1 MSSTMHFIGNRN
13 PLPLIFMLTKSDQW
27 LKANTNVV
35 LLEAVQ
41 KSNLQDVST
50 MGALRKLW
58 SMEEISIA
66 GELIQARERAVGKL
80 ENATRLLADRVG
92 VQQASS
98 TQIAEHKAKRF
109 ISDSPILD
117 LCCGIG
123 SDLRALPMQTVG
135 VEIDP
140 LRCTMACFNSGKK
153 TICENVLSTEIQRE
167 TLVHIDP
174 SRRSSTQRLHSLEAM
189 EPNIEELS
197 GIVASCAGGCI
208 KVSPA
213 VNTEDLESFESTY
226 ELEYI
231 EENGRV
237 VQGLIWFGTLAYNA
251 GQVTA
256 TSMTLGTSVTGTPDY
271 PSFNSTPQG
280 WVLEPNPALERARLH
295 GTVGNQISATELA
308 PNLGLLC
315 ANTNPCSPWF
325 TPFEIITT
333 TPLRIEKV
341 AKQLREEGCTQVE
354 VKTRGKTIDPNEWQN
369 KLSSKSSGPL
379 LTIFALRIGKKRV
392 AVITR
397 RSVQS

>member
-1 MSSTMHFIGNRN
+1 MHFIGKRYT
-13 PLPLIFMLTKSDQW
+13 LPLFFMLTKSDQW
-27 LKANTNVV
+27 LNANTNVA
-35 LLEAVQ
+35 LLEAVRT
-41 KSNLQDVST
+41 SDLQDVAAMT
-50 MGALRKLW
+50 TLRKCW

-66 GELIQARERAVGKL
+66 GELIQARERAIGKL
-80 ENATRLLADRVG
+80 ENATHLLADQVG
-92 VQQASS
+92 VQQATS

-109 ISDSPILD
+109 IGSAPILD

-123 SDLRALPMQTVG
+123 SDLRALPTQTIG
-135 VEIDP
+135 VDVES
-140 LRCTMACFNSGKK
+140 LRCTMASFNSGKEA
-153 TICENVLSTEIQRE
+153 ICENVLSTVIQRE

-174 SRRSSTQRLHSLEAM
+174 SRRSSTQRLHTLEGM
-189 EPNIEELS
+189 EPNLEELS
-197 GIVASCAGGCI
+197 GIVTSCAGGCI

-213 VNTEDLESFESTY
+213 VNTEDLESFAPKY

-237 VQGLIWFGTLAYNA
+237 VQGVIWFGVLARDTS
-251 GQVTA
+251 QVTA
-256 TSMTLGTSVTGTPDY
+256 TSMTLGFSVTGTLDY
-271 PSFNSTPQG
+271 PSFNSNPQG
-280 WVLEPNPALERARLH
+280 WILEPNPALERARLH
-295 GTVGNQISATELA
+295 GAVGNQFGATELA

-315 ANTNPCSPWF
+315 ANTNPSSPWF
-325 TPFEIITT
+325 TPFEIIAT

-369 KLSSKSSGPL
+369 KLSSNSSGPL

-397 RSVQS
+397 RHG